1 MSDNTEVW
9 AEFAA
14 MRRELKALKAT
25 VQRLEA
31 ADLRS
36 YLWRQHLHDLG
47 KCGVCGERHE
57 VAVVPIGPRAAVGG
71 AIGLREVCESCFI
84 HGRERQSGAA

>member
-14 MRRELKALKAT
+14 MRREIKALKAT

-31 ADLRS
+31 SDTERFLF
-36 YLWRQHLHDLG
+36 RQRLHDVTR
-47 KCGVCGERHE
+47 CAVCHE
-57 VAVVPIGPRAAVGG
+57 THECAVISNGLKSTGG
-71 AIGLREVCESCFI
+71 QLTAVCESCWT
-84 HGRERQSGAA
+84 RNRQQAAA